1 MSGLRR
7 AARARPP
14 PPGRPGSRLSPLCRS
29 ALELVPFG
37 IKPLLRRAAAYEALE
52 RYQLA
57 YVDYKTVLQVDC
69 SVQAAHDG
77 VNR

>member
-1 MSGLRR
+1 M
-7 AARARPP
+7 
-14 PPGRPGSRLSPLCRS
+14 PGFHRLWHRLAPHS
-29 ALELVPFG
+29 ALKLVPFS

-52 RYQLA
+52 SYQLA

-69 SVQAAHDG
+69 SIQAAHDG